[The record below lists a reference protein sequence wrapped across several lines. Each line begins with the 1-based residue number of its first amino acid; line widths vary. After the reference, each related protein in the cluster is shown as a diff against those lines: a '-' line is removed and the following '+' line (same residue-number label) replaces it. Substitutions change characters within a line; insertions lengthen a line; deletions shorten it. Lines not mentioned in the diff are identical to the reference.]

1 MEMGREN
8 LQGLARALEAVGHD
22 AAHQNDAVGQA
33 AQGDGCVHIGQ
44 RGRQGN
50 DVPVGGNGLEAEQLE
65 QRADKDIHACAEDV
79 GTQELVAVGA
89 VVLGHTVEHPH
100 HGLHGQL
107 QLPRDHLEAG
117 DRKQPQQ
124 QRRQQDHAH
133 HYQRGYVRGV
143 HVFQPKQTD
152 AVGPVEHRV
161 THGLLHRLRLPVPW
175 HQERTGQQSRRDQQ
189 PPHDEP
195 CFLLFFHSLIT
206 FTYGPDFAPLR
217 RFSRHERHGGALLHT
232 SP

>member
-1 MEMGREN
+1 M
-8 LQGLARALEAVGHD
+8 
-22 AAHQNDAVGQA
+22 
-33 AQGDGCVHIGQ
+33 
-44 RGRQGN
+44 
-50 DVPVGGNGLEAEQLE
+50 
-65 QRADKDIHACAEDV
+65 
-79 GTQELVAVGA
+79 GA
-89 VVLGHTVEHPH
+89 VALGHAVEHPH

-152 AVGPVEHRV
+152 AVGPVEHCV
-161 THGLLHRLRLPVPW
+161 THGLLHRLRLPVPG
-175 HQERTGQQSRRDQQ
+175 HQERTGQQGRRDQQ

-206 FTYGPDFAPLR
+206 FTYGPDFVPLR
-217 RFSRHERHGGALLHT
+217 RFYGMSGTAAPYCIQFLNGIFTQWGAILTLRFYYNEKAGITQAFFRQDCPNISAFLPKKRPVSVKCPKKAGGLRQLQAP
-232 SP
+232 SGS